1 MRDRPVI
8 RFVLA
13 ALCIALIGVAS
24 ALGQI
29 RPEPETLARASPELV
44 NRLRSDAFQYFR
56 FINRPWIARVCDVFA
71 DDLSSVPVVRLHGD
85 AHIEQFALTH
95 DAWGLDDFD
104 DSARGPALIDIVRF
118 LASVDL
124 AARQRG
130 WTRDRDAL
138 FTRFFEGYR
147 RGLSEPDHLPPPPD
161 IVRRMRAQAPSTRA
175 EFLRWGESMMQPMA
189 DASTKAVVAGMEVF
203 GRFVNR
209 ERPDLPPEYFHVSRA
224 GWLRIG
230 VGSAV
235 DPKILIR
242 VQGPTP
248 DPEDDELLEA
258 KELRSLGG
266 LRCLEDSPSP
276 PTLRVIAG
284 TQEVGRFK
292 HNILAAGPELVI
304 PEIAVRGQELR
315 HWWIRSWER
324 SYREVR
330 RDDLG
335 SVKDLAAIAYDSG
348 AQLGA
353 GSLHEHSGPQGAALR
368 KQALASIRRPERRIR
383 TETIA
388 LVEEMLVEWQELG
401 SRR

>member
-1 MRDRPVI
+1 MRDRLAI
-8 RFVLA
+8 RFALA
-13 ALCIALIGVAS
+13 SLCIALIGVAS

-29 RPEPETLARASPELV
+29 RPEPQALARASPELV
-44 NRLRSDAFQYFR
+44 DRLRSDSFQYFR

-71 DDLSSVPVVRLHGD
+71 DDLTNIPVVRLHGD
-85 AHIEQFALTH
+85 AHIEQFALTS

-104 DSARGPALIDIVRF
+104 DSARGPALVDIVRF

-130 WTRDRDAL
+130 WTRQRDAL
-138 FTRFFEGYR
+138 FSRFFDGYH
-147 RGLSEPDHLPPPPD
+147 RGLSEPDSGPPLPD
-161 IVRRMRAQAPSTRA
+161 IVRRLRAQAPSTRA
-175 EFLRWGESMMQPMA
+175 EFLRLGESMMQPMA
-189 DASTKAVVAGMEVF
+189 DASTKAVVAGMEAF

-209 ERPDLPPEYFHVSRA
+209 ERPDLLPEYFHVSRA

-230 VGSAV
+230 VGSAI

-242 VQGPTP
+242 VQGPSP
-248 DPEDDELLEA
+248 DPEDDELLEV

-266 LRCLEDSPSP
+266 LRCLEGPASQ

-284 TQEVGRFK
+284 TQELGRFK
-292 HNILAAGPELVI
+292 HTILAAGPELVI
-304 PEIAVRGQELR
+304 PEIAVRGQEPR
-315 HWWIRSWER
+315 QWWIRNWEP

-348 AQLGA
+348 VQLGA
-353 GSLHEHSGPQGAALR
+353 GSLHEHSGPQGATLR
-368 KQALASIRRPERRIR
+368 KQVLASIGRLERRIR
-383 TETIA
+383 TETVA
-388 LVEEMLVEWQELG
+388 LVEEMLHGWQELG
-401 SRR
+401 KG